1 VGVRCVVF
9 VVWMETGCGR
19 EAGDG
24 GVHKRPGSEIPEPAV
39 RPPLSALSYDCSL
52 VGLLRLS
59 VPCAQDARLFY
70 LAVTS
75 LKQGRPEFA
84 TIPISDTDCYI
95 RFLQTDTLIFSA
107 GVITLAAVC
116 STMAHEIT
124 AATGE
129 TEKTCTH
136 QLVPTDRL
144 KEVKSEAL
152 PPEVIRSS

>member
-107 GVITLAAVC
+107 GVKFIAAQISNSASRSFAHTLVNDHASC
-116 STMAHEIT
+116 SLFHYGARNH
-124 AATGE
+124 GSN
-129 TEKTCTH
+129 
-136 QLVPTDRL
+136 R
-144 KEVKSEAL
+144 
-152 PPEVIRSS
+152 